1 MLNLLLENTNMET
14 IQIQVTTELAQQLR
28 FYQNELPRLLELGLR
43 LLKTENLKQIQ
54 TETAHLTS
62 LSKQEQTISVLRRSG
77 ANGPQAKAIAQYLAK
92 PAVKNWQP
100 IHARGQSASDMIIEE
115 RKSRVW
121 NQI

>member
-1 MLNLLLENTNMET
+1 MET

-28 FYQNELPRLLELGLR
+28 FYQNELPRLLELGLS
-43 LLKTENLKQIQ
+43 LLKTENIKPIQ
-54 TETAHLTS
+54 TETAHLMS
-62 LSKQEQTISVLRRSG
+62 FSKQEQTIKVLRRAG

-100 IHARGQSASDMIIEE
+100 IHASGQLASDMIIEE

-121 NQI
+121 N